1 MVAIK
6 GPGPVPARAGTGAG
20 VTGSRVMSKSTR
32 IDPGRVIMVP
42 IFVFF
47 LIQVACVIVIR
58 GRNLSPVTVP
68 KVLNLI
74 YSVLVACFYVLMVVL
89 YLVRTSATATTPSLV
104 TKVIAVAA
112 TFLPFTLLVLPE
124 PMVKR
129 AALVA
134 CGDLIMLLGI
144 GLSVYALGTLGR
156 SFSIIPQAR
165 RLMRSG
171 PYRIVRH
178 PLYLGELI
186 TMFGAVLAS
195 ATAARAAVC
204 LLLVACQVYRAI
216 REEQLLGGAFPEYPE
231 YASRTAR
238 FVPGV
243 F

>member
-1 MVAIK
+1 
-6 GPGPVPARAGTGAG
+6 
-20 VTGSRVMSKSTR
+20 MSKSTR

-104 TKVIAVAA
+104 TKVIAVGA

-134 CGDLIMLLGI
+134 GGDLIMLLGI

-171 PYRIVRH
+171 AYRIVRH
-178 PLYLGELI
+178 PLYLGEPI

-204 LLLVACQVYRAI
+204 LLLVACQVYPRHP
-216 REEQLLGGAFPEYPE
+216 GGA
-231 YASRTAR
+231 T
-238 FVPGV
+238 PGRRV
-243 F
+243 SGVSGVCLSHRSIRSWDILRPLTQPDRPGWPCLATCRRRGW